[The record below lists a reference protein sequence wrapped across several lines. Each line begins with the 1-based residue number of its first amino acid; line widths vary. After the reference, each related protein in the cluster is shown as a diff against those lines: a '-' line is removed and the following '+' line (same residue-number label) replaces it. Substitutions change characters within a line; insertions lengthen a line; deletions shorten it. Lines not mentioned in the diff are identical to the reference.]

1 MIDLVIKCESLEEAS
16 TYLSAQQYLNL
27 LHDFYS
33 ALRSAKKHGSDEDV
47 LKTVDMFMPDLS
59 RAIDHSQGAY

>member
-27 LHDFYS
+27 LHDFYA
-33 ALRSAKKHGSDEDV
+33 ALRNAKKHGSDEDV
-47 LKTVDMFMPDLS
+47 LKTVDMFMPDLA
-59 RAIDHSQGAY
+59 RAVDHSQGAY